1 MHERYPPEDPREWLN
16 RACSNLVLARAE
28 GQGIYL
34 EDLCFNAQQAAEKA
48 VKALLIKHDVEF
60 PYVHDI
66 AELLT
71 LLEIAGQKIPEAVR
85 QAERLTKFAVL
96 ARYPGIAPP
105 INREEYEEA
114 IALAEKIV
122 RWGEEQLQGQESKV
136 EDVSTKN

>member
-28 GQGIYL
+28 GQSIYL

-71 LLEIAGQKIPEAVR
+71 LLEIAGQKIPESVR
-85 QAERLTKFAVL
+85 QAERLTRFAVL

-114 IALAEKIV
+114 LALAERVV
-122 RWGEEQLQGQESKV
+122 RWVEKRLQVYQEGTP
-136 EDVSTKN
+136 DA